1 VKRIW
6 LLIPLGL
13 LLSACGGGSNK
24 AATTAAPALQ
34 TVQISEKEFSITPS
48 TVSLTQ
54 TGTYSFKVTNNG
66 QITHAFEIN
75 GQRTSDIPPGQSA
88 TLTVNLSKK
97 GMYDAYCPIDG
108 HRSKGMDAKIA
119 VAAPGASQSTPTT
132 TTTPTSSS
140 PGY

>member
-1 VKRIW
+1 MKRIW

-34 TVQISEKEFSITPS
+34 TVQISEKELSIAPS

-66 QITHAFEIN
+66 QITDAFEM
-75 GQRTSDIPPGQSA
+75 
-88 TLTVNLSKK
+88 K

-119 VAAPGASQSTPTT
+119 VAAPGTSQSTPTT